1 MNITEQD
8 MMIVSQLREDQK
20 IAFLKVFARLAARD
34 GNIDDD
40 EREFIRGMALSYGIP
55 STRVDEIWK
64 PIDDAELLAELTEIK
79 NRKAALM
86 LVKEMCILANADANL
101 SDNEVLF
108 IGQVGEAMG
117 VELSKIQ
124 EISNWVLERLIWL
137 EKGRLIFEEV

>member
-1 MNITEQD
+1 

-20 IAFLKVFARLAARD
+20 LAFIKAFAKLAARD
-34 GNIDDD
+34 GKIDDD
-40 EREFIRGMALSYGIP
+40 EREFIKGMALTYGVPAARI
-55 STRVDEIWK
+55 DEIWEQG
-64 PIDDAELLAELTEIK
+64 DDAELLAELKEIK

-86 LVKEMCILANADANL
+86 LIKEMCILANADEDL

-117 VELSKIQ
+117 VEMSKIQ

>member
-1 MNITEQD
+1 